1 MYKLPEEIARE
12 IFEQQLR
19 DRILSEY
26 NDDIRRHIREYIFEV
41 SEKLNSRKDLEDKT
55 IQSE

>member
-19 DRILSEY
+19 DRILSRY
-26 NDDIRRHIREYIFEV
+26 KDDIRRRIREYILEA
-41 SEKLNSRKDLEDKT
+41 SEKLNSRKDSNDNDEN
-55 IQSE
+55 